1 MVLDKWRKT
10 HTIVFTNGCF
20 DILHLGHIDYLTKAA
35 QLGTRLI
42 VGLNSDKSVKE
53 LKGSGRPIQCE
64 QSRASVLAALECV
77 HAVVLF
83 DETTPLNLIREIA
96 PNTLV
101 KGADYAIDEI
111 VGGDIVI
118 NNGGTV
124 KTIPFLQGYSTT
136 NIIDKIQ
143 NG

>member
-1 MVLDKWRKT
+1 M
-10 HTIVFTNGCF
+10 
-20 DILHLGHIDYLTKAA
+20 
-35 QLGTRLI
+35 
-42 VGLNSDKSVKE
+42 
-53 LKGSGRPIQCE
+53 
-64 QSRASVLAALECV
+64 AALECV